1 MPGCELG
8 FTFVSAVL
16 LIILLLGGVLGLSVG
31 LVGTGSVLAV
41 PLLVYGGGLDVHSA
55 VCVSMLTMTLLGFTG
70 SIQKLHAGAIDL
82 RAATLIGMSGALFAP
97 LGAWF
102 NKQLSHN
109 VLLVLFAVVVL
120 VISTGMLLQRE
131 PNAERTRQSAG
142 AVSLR
147 VGAVFGSGA
156 AGAAIG
162 LLGGLLG
169 ISGGFI
175 AVPVLVAYQGL
186 EMHRAVATSWTIITL
201 ASASATIG
209 HFLAGQRLPL
219 GNTVLFLIG
228 GIIGF
233 QFAVRVAHCFSGAG
247 LKRLFAI
254 AVLIMSVVM
263 LARLFA
269 R

>member
-1 MPGCELG
+1 ML
-8 FTFVSAVL
+8 AAL

-31 LVGTGSVLAV
+31 LVGTGSVVAV
-41 PLLVYGGGLDVHSA
+41 PLLVYGGGMDVHSA

-70 SIQKLHAGAIDL
+70 SVQKLHTGVIDL
-82 RAATLIGMSGALFAP
+82 RAATLIGISGALFAP
-97 LGAWF
+97 LGAWL
-102 NKQLSHN
+102 NKQLSHT
-109 VLLVLFAVVVL
+109 VLLVLFALVVL
-120 VISTGMLLQRE
+120 AMSIGMLLQRE
-131 PNAERTRQSAG
+131 SNAKRAKQSG
-142 AVSLR
+142 DAVRSRGVAL
-147 VGAVFGSGA
+147 FGCGA

-186 EMHRAVATSWTIITL
+186 EMHRAVATSWTIVTL

-209 HFLAGQRLPL
+209 HFIAGQRLPL

-233 QFAVRVAHCFSGAG
+233 QFAVRIAHHFSGAG
-247 LKRLFAI
+247 LKRLFAA

-263 LARLFA
+263 LARLLGA
-269 R
+269 